1 MTMMLPLPGLSH
13 AKSRMDALKR
23 SPQAFV
29 IYFLIK
35 LMTKIVPATWSNSI
49 QRYYYGKCSL
59 CLTNVPGPRQRYN
72 FGGGKVN
79 HMYPWVPLVGDGQ
92 VGFCCFSY
100 AGYVTTSV
108 VTDRKCI
115 QEDDIR
121 TLCGYYSEAFKEL
134 EEGVEKAGGGDEH
147 L

>member
-1 MTMMLPLPGLSH
+1 MRPRADGRPRPL
-13 AKSRMDALKR
+13 AA
-23 SPQAFV
+23 
-29 IYFLIK
+29 
-35 LMTKIVPATWSNSI
+35 
-49 QRYYYGKCSL
+49 CS
-59 CLTNVPGPRQRYN
+59 CCRP
-72 FGGGKVN
+72 
-79 HMYPWVPLVGDGQ
+79 PWVPLVGDGQ